1 METWRD
7 KSLGSEQPARSVDT
21 TCSVALGAGLGRL
34 ALRSE
39 RQRANGWILAAA
51 CAGWCGLS
59 GCSGQSSFLTG
70 GPTMGQLKTSLS
82 HLEYENEQLKK
93 STAKLQRENRSM
105 EDRLVQ
111 EQMEN
116 GDLTARLDD
125 ARNLLRDRGVDAD
138 VRLGSHRGGETL
150 GGTTSDRASEGEGLP
165 DGSRSRRR
173 KTPFAQIS
181 AGNDSGA
188 KGDADDAATD
198 TNSEDRPRS
207 RTRRSGRPTD
217 DDRDQ
222 HSFHKAPQS
231 WMPIADNTDDS
242 IIQIR

>member
-1 METWRD
+1 
-7 KSLGSEQPARSVDT
+7 L
-21 TCSVALGAGLGRL
+21 
-34 ALRSE
+34 
-39 RQRANGWILAAA
+39 
-51 CAGWCGLS
+51 
-59 GCSGQSSFLTG
+59 
-70 GPTMGQLKTSLS
+70 GQLKTSLS

-93 STAKLQRENRSM
+93 TTAKLQRENRSM

-138 VRLGSHRGGETL
+138 VRLGSHRGGDTL
-150 GGTTSDRASEGEGLP
+150 GGSTSDSASEPDRLP

-173 KTPFAQIS
+173 RTPFAQIS

-188 KGDADDAATD
+188 SSDPDDAATD
-198 TNSEDRPRS
+198 TDSGDRPRS
-207 RTRRSGRPTD
+207 RTRRSPRRTD
-217 DDRDQ
+217 DERDQ

-242 IIQIR
+242 MIQIR